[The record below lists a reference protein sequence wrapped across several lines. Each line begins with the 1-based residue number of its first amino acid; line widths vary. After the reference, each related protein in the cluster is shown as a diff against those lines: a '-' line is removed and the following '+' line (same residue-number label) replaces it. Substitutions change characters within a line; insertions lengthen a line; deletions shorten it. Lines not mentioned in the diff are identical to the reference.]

1 MLRGSIPLRADV
13 LLRAVLAVVVLGT
26 AAGYAAAPLAALAPS
41 STVLAVHVGGHDTSY
56 SALRRDLAG
65 LDVAT
70 ARQTLVAGLTYL
82 RDTLGGSQASDDQAS
97 AAIGAV
103 LELLQGNGAPSTSA
117 LRCPALTNLS
127 PDLQE
132 GMLAISATARVPL
145 PAALLLLRFA
155 PGSTDTPGAVLD
167 ALKTCFGHGAAL
179 EQDGVAVLPL
189 RFEGADV
196 TAARLGDVLA
206 VSTSADLVRATVR
219 LAHGSSEPSLATTG
233 AGSSPAL
240 TGPGLGVTLD
250 SAAVADLL
258 GAVPGVAADPT
269 ARTARSR
276 LQSALRTV
284 PWLAWRVQDTAE
296 GQVQESW
303 VHVDAE
309 GGDPTLARL
318 IRCDGCHARPS
329 LLVPAS
335 ALGVEASNLRL
346 SAWADYLAGLVRDV
360 TAAGGQPLDP
370 RALLRQRTGIDLS
383 ADLFPWL
390 GTVVTSIELPA
401 PRGTPQA
408 LLGIPAQVTIV
419 PVASASQARA
429 GLDRIGAALGA
440 LLDSLPAER
449 AGGVPPRSLVAVR
462 SESYRDV
469 GFTRIQIGPSVDVG
483 VALVGNWLVVAS
495 PSAALH
501 SIVDTYRGGPTLH
514 AGPLA
519 AALAAAPSDATAV
532 RADDPAA
539 DLHGAAAL
547 LRSVAQPLAFALQG
561 ALAEARHSARPA
573 TTATPAAAA
582 PGLAAL
588 LAVTE
593 LPADAL
599 DVVAGHLGTRRGWV
613 VWQGDTRVTSTL
625 LPIH

>member
-26 AAGYAAAPLAALAPS
+26 AGGYAAAPLAALAPS

-56 SALRRDLAG
+56 PALRRDLAG

-70 ARQTLVAGLTYL
+70 ARQTLVAGLTYV
-82 RDTLGGSQASDDQAS
+82 RDTLGGPQPGDGRAS

-103 LELLQGNGAPSTSA
+103 LDLLQGKGRPSTLA
-117 LRCPALTNLS
+117 PHCPALANLS

-132 GMLAISATARVPL
+132 GLLAISATARVPL

-167 ALKTCFGHGAAL
+167 ALHTCFGHGSAL
-179 EQDGVAVLPL
+179 EQDGVALLPL
-189 RFEGADV
+189 SFEGTEV

-206 VSTSADLVRATVR
+206 VSTSADLVRTTVR
-219 LAHGSSEPSLATTG
+219 LAHGSSEPNLTTAG

-240 TGPGLGVTLD
+240 TGPGLGVTFD
-250 SAAVADLL
+250 GAAVADLL

-269 ARTARSR
+269 ARTALTR
-276 LQSALRTV
+276 LQAALRTV
-284 PWLAWRVQDTAE
+284 PWSAWRVQDTAD

-370 RALLRQRTGIDLS
+370 LVLLRQRTGIDLS

-390 GTVVTSIELPA
+390 GNVVTSVELPA
-401 PRGTPQA
+401 PTGTPQA
-408 LLGIPAQVTIV
+408 LLGLPAQVTIV
-419 PVASASQARA
+419 PVASAGQARA
-429 GLDRIGAALGA
+429 GLNRIGAALGV
-440 LLDSLPAER
+440 LLDTLPAER
-449 AGGVPPRSLVAVR
+449 AGGVPPRALVAVR

-483 VALVGNWLVVAS
+483 VALVGNWLVLAS
-495 PSAALH
+495 PSAALR
-501 SIVDTYRGGPTLH
+501 SIVDTYRGGPTVH

-519 AALAAAPSDATAV
+519 AALAAAPSDASAV

-561 ALAEARHSARPA
+561 ALAEARHSAHPA
-573 TTATPAAAA
+573 PTAAPAAAA
-582 PGLAAL
+582 PGLAEL

-613 VWQGDTRVTSTL
+613 VWQGDLRVGHTL